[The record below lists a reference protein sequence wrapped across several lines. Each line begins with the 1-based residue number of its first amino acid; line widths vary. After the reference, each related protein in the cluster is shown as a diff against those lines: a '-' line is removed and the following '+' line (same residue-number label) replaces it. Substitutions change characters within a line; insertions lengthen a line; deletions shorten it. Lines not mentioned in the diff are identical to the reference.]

1 MECERNG
8 EDGRE
13 PRARRVSKREWLVH
27 NESGLVVNCGW
38 LYEPK
43 EEEEDCISMER
54 MVESRL
60 EDAPSAQ
67 VDSMYPHLRGVE
79 LLCGH
84 KFCAVN
90 LLWSWVLSKMCCPVC
105 RREFP
110 VNAALPA
117 DINGLHGK
125 GQEIRALRKK
135 ILDLKREDAR
145 EAEMQVLRYVEEE
158 YLTQVQVASLLQQ
171 PSQFW
176 IRLSFFGADGRR
188 LQNQHRF
195 FPLNR
200 VLVSMERARMSN
212 EMPRTRMQ
220 VQRADLRSL
229 GHVLAGMQEEV
240 LSVEAEIVLGHYE
253 SLSGRRGGVSLS
265 ENIRFFIPRVER
277 NEWGWNIRPASDSA
291 MTEFTCHGRE
301 GLAHSTLSHTVDE
314 CDGVLKIEFEHN
326 LASTE
331 NRQVKITD
339 LFMECDTVSLMGLAA
354 AARFSQSED
363 DVDVELGFTF
373 ERGFR
378 PVGVAVGA
386 GGASASARGAG
397 TQGAGAQRAGAQGAG
412 AQGASEEDPSEE
424 AARTRNVRGTRFFVV
439 MHRP

>member
-1 MECERNG
+1 MECEGGG
-8 EDGRE
+8 EGGRE

-38 LYEPK
+38 LYEPT

-54 MVESRL
+54 MAESRL
-60 EDAPSAQ
+60 EDAPSVQ

-90 LLWSWVLSKMCCPVC
+90 LLWCWVLSKMCCPVC

-110 VNAALPA
+110 ANAALPA
-117 DINGLHGK
+117 DMSGLHGK
-125 GQEIRALRKK
+125 GHEIRALRKK

-158 YLTQVQVASLLQQ
+158 YLTQLQVTSLLQQ
-171 PSQFW
+171 PSRFW
-176 IRLSFFGADGRR
+176 IRLSFFGADGER

-200 VLVSMERARMSN
+200 VLVSMERARLSN

-229 GHVLAGMQEEV
+229 GHALAGMQQEV
-240 LSVEAEIVLGHYE
+240 HSVEAEIVLGHYE
-253 SLSGRRGGVSLS
+253 SLSGRRGGISLS

-277 NEWGWNIRPASDSA
+277 NEWGWNIRPASGSA

-339 LFMECDTVSLMGLAA
+339 LFMECDTVGLMGLAA

-363 DVDVELGFTF
+363 DVNAELGFTF
-373 ERGFR
+373 ERGF
-378 PVGVAVGA
+378 GTGGGGAGA
-386 GGASASARGAG
+386 GGAGAD
-397 TQGAGAQRAGAQGAG
+397 AA
-412 AQGASEEDPSEE
+412 GASEEGASGET
-424 AARTRNVRGTRFFVV
+424 ARTRNVRGTRFFVV
-439 MHRP
+439 MHR